1 MGSPSSSSPPQN
13 EDEDDGY
20 EPLFDYSHIQPTI
33 IGEDDD
39 SDGEALEIIEADL
52 FFRPNGK
59 KRASSYGRE
68 GTIKGIMP
76 VADVKESEE
85 EDWLPP
91 PPKSIKVAEISADG
105 NSILSELRLKRE
117 ELASMTSDSAED
129 MLRKLEESAKRELQK
144 SEKFDADTALYDAS
158 KLSSTR
164 QKVIITVQDKKGTK
178 QFRLYMDD
186 KFEKL
191 FKIYGEHAN
200 GQREHLVF
208 FFDGEKISPSQTPED
223 LGLTDDDMIEVYS
236 KTG

>member
-1 MGSPSSSSPPQN
+1 MGSPSSGSPSQN

-33 IGEDDD
+33 VVQDDD
-39 SDGEALEIIEADL
+39 SDGEDLQIIKPDP
-52 FFRPNGK
+52 FFRATGK
-59 KRASSYGRE
+59 KRASSYGEER
-68 GTIKGIMP
+68 TIKGIMA
-76 VADVKESEE
+76 VADPKEVEE

-91 PPKSIKVAEISADG
+91 PPKSIKVGEISADG
-105 NSILSELRLKRE
+105 SSILSELRLKRE
-117 ELASMTSDSAED
+117 ELVSLTSDSAD

-144 SEKFDADTALYDAS
+144 SEKSDADIAVCDAS
-158 KLSSTR
+158 KLSTTR
-164 QKVIITVQDKKGTK
+164 QKVIITVQDKKERK

-191 FKIYGEHAN
+191 FKIYDERAN
-200 GQREHLVF
+200 GQREHFVF